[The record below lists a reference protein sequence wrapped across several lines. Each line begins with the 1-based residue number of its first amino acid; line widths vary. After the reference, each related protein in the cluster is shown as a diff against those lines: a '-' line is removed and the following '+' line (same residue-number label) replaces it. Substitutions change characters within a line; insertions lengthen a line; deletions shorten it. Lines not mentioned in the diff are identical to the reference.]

1 MKKGKILTA
10 AAAAIISLNAAAF
23 SQAEYAIHAIQGK
36 DNRSPLAGREVRVQG
51 IVTGV
56 TRTGFFM
63 QTPDDKADADPAT
76 SEGIFVFTREAAP
89 EAASIGAH
97 VVLTGMV
104 EEFRPRSE
112 TNTLTLTEITLRQGR
127 DIVRA
132 LSRDNAL
139 PKAVTLTD
147 ADFKSGKIDQ
157 LEKYE
162 GMRVHIAA
170 MKTVSGTGGR
180 VDIRTSTAESN
191 GTFFGVLQ
199 GMGRPFREPGLDIF
213 DYVFLDAKDQE
224 QLQKTYPKMALFDGN
239 PERIRVESTAQLGAR
254 PIDVSSIQ
262 EITDLAGVL
271 HYAYRNFTIFVDAD
285 SKHRVSGRLDAAGIP
300 EVPSDQ
306 FSVASMNIENF
317 FDDEDDPAIKE
328 DVVEKEAFAKRLGKI
343 SAAIRDRLQMPDV
356 IGVAE
361 AENLNALKR
370 LAAKLN
376 EDAKGAGKPD
386 PKYDAYLIEGNDG
399 RGIDNGFLVKTA
411 RLKVLEVKQF
421 GKADKYKHPDTGEE
435 IFLNDRPPLM
445 IRVSV
450 PNPRGGAIEF
460 TAITNH
466 LKSFNGYNDEKQKN
480 NVRLKKRLQ
489 SEFLAKL
496 VQDRQKADSKERI
509 VVMGDLNMF
518 QFNDGITDLIGTIA
532 GKPAGKDA
540 VMHSSPDV
548 VDPDMINLV
557 DLIVHRERYSYIYDG
572 NSQVL
577 DHIIINAAFR
587 PSVLGFGYIRMN
599 ADQPEIMRND
609 GSRPERFSDHDP
621 AIAFFRIN

>member
-1 MKKGKILTA
+1 MIIGIAALILA
-10 AAAAIISLNAAAF
+10 AAGAAF
-23 SQAEYAIHAIQGK
+23 AQAEYQISAIQGK

-63 QTPDDKADADPAT
+63 QTPDDKADSDPAT
-76 SEGIFVFTREAAP
+76 SEGIFVFTRDAAP

-97 VVLTGMV
+97 VVLTGIV

-112 TNTLTLTEITLRQGR
+112 TNTLSLTEITLRQGR
-127 DIVRA
+127 DVVRA

-139 PKAVTLTD
+139 PKAVTIS
-147 ADFKSGKIDQ
+147 ADDLRSNKIDQ

-162 GMRVHIAA
+162 GMRVHIPA
-170 MKTVSGTGGR
+170 MTTVSGTGGR
-180 VDIRTSTAESN
+180 VNIQTSSAESS
-191 GTFFGVLQ
+191 GTFFGVLK
-199 GMGRPFREPGLDIF
+199 GTARPFREPGLDIF
-213 DYVFLDAKDQE
+213 DYIFLDEKGQE

-239 PERIRVESTAQLGAR
+239 PEKIRVESTGQLGAR
-254 PIDVSSIQ
+254 PIDVSSLQ
-262 EITDLAGVL
+262 EISDITGVL
-271 HYAYRNFTIFVDAD
+271 HYAYRNFTLFVDAD
-285 SKHRVSGRLDAAGIP
+285 SKHRVTGRFNPTGIP
-300 EVPSDQ
+300 DLSADQ

-328 DVVEKEAFAKRLGKI
+328 DVVEKEAFAKRLQKI
-343 SAAIRDRLQMPDV
+343 SMAIRDRLLMPDV
-356 IGVAE
+356 IGIAE

-376 EDAKGAGKPD
+376 EDAKAAGKPD

-421 GKADKYKHPDTGEE
+421 GKTDKYKHPDTGDD
-435 IFLNDRPPLM
+435 IFLNDRPPLL

-450 PNPRGGAIEF
+450 PNPRGGTMEF

-466 LKSFNGYNDEKQKN
+466 LKSFGGYNDEKQKN

-509 VVMGDLNMF
+509 IVMGDLNMY
-518 QFNDGITDLIGTIA
+518 QFSDGITDLVGTIT

-540 VMHSSPDV
+540 VMNSSPDV
-548 VDPDMINLV
+548 VDPDMINLA
-557 DLIVHRERYSYIYDG
+557 DLIAPKEKYSYIYDG
-572 NSQVL
+572 NAQVL
-577 DHIIINAAFR
+577 DHIIISQSMR
-587 PSVLGFGYIRMN
+587 PNVLGFGFIRMN
-599 ADQPEIMRND
+599 ADLPETMRND

-621 AIAFFRIN
+621 AIAFFQLN